1 MAAPAGA
8 GAETATLDR
17 RRCLWSVLAAAL
29 GLLTAG
35 VSALEVYTPKEIY
48 VANGTQGKL
57 PCKFKSSNT
66 TSRLTTIS
74 WSFQPEGSHTT
85 VSFFHYSQGQ
95 VYIGDY
101 PPFKDR
107 ITWAGDLDK
116 KDASINIENIQFIHN
131 GTYICDVKNPPD
143 IVVYPGYIRLYVVE
157 KEALPMFPVWVVVGI
172 VTAVVVGLTL
182 LISMILAVLYRR
194 RSSKPEYAG
203 CSTSESVSPVKQ
215 APRKFPSATEGL
227 VKSLPSGSH
236 QGPVIYA
243 QLDHSGGH
251 HSDKINK
258 SESVVYA
265 DIRKN

>member
-1 MAAPAGA
+1 MAAPTGA
-8 GAETATLDR
+8 MAAIAASDR
-17 RRCLWSVLAAAL
+17 RRGMWSVLAAAL

-35 VSALEVYTPKEIY
+35 VSALEVYTPKEIF
-48 VANGTQGKL
+48 VANGTQGRL
-57 PCKFKSSNT
+57 TCKFKST
-66 TSRLTTIS
+66 DATSGLTTVS
-74 WSFQPEGSHTT
+74 WSFQPEGSDTT

-95 VYIGDY
+95 VYLGNY

-107 ITWAGDLDK
+107 ISWAGDLDK
-116 KDASINIENIQFIHN
+116 KDASINIENMQFIHN

-143 IVVYPGYIRLYVVE
+143 IVVQPGHIRLYVVE
-157 KEALPMFPVWVVVGI
+157 K
-172 VTAVVVGLTL
+172 GLIL
-182 LISMILAVLYRR
+182 LISMILAVFYRR
-194 RSSKPEYAG
+194 KNSKRDYTG
-203 CSTSESVSPVKQ
+203 CSTSESLSAVKQ
-215 APRKFPSATEGL
+215 APRKSPSDTEGL

-243 QLDHSGGH
+243 QLDHSGGR